1 MIRLNFYDIKPTLE
15 EKDVFNCV
23 VFTDKSSD
31 VTDKVTDNQ
40 SKIIQLILENNK
52 VSTSEIA
59 EKLGISKRKVLENI
73 KKLKEKNIDQRIG
86 TPKAGWWKIND
97 PF

>member
-1 MIRLNFYDIKPTLE
+1 MFSIVLFLQIKVRMSPI
-15 EKDVFNCV
+15 
-23 VFTDKSSD
+23 
-31 VTDKVTDNQ
+31 KVTDNQ

-73 KKLKEKNIDQRIG
+73 KKLKEKNIVQRIG